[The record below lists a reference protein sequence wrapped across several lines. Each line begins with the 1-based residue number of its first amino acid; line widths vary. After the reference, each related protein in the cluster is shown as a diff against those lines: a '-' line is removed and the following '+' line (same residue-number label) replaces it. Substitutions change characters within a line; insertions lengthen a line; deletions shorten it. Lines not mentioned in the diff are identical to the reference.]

1 MSNTRQ
7 ETAQRKILR
16 LRTGRE
22 WKTLL
27 AKVEL
32 PMRLKLTAMVWYD
45 YFSLATFNSKPC
57 PKYGD
62 LLYPAT
68 LEWMYH
74 PRWANVVIPAAEVEA
89 ALLLLGFGP
98 IHAAARSKI
107 NHKKI
112 EQSVENS
119 ILQP

>member
-1 MSNTRQ
+1 MTNTRQ

-22 WKTLL
+22 WKRLL
-27 AKVEL
+27 SKIEL
-32 PMRLKLTAMVWYD
+32 PMRLKLSALIWYD

-68 LEWMYH
+68 LEWMHH

-89 ALLLLGFGP
+89 ALLMLGFGH
-98 IHAAARSKI
+98 IHASARAKI
-107 NHKKI
+107 NNKKI
-112 EQSVENS
+112 EQFEQNS